1 MSEPEYVF
9 DQVQIG
15 KGLRPLAQH
24 GTITVD
30 KGTLSLFD
38 SNGRVIDSGPL
49 TAVTGSMVRFTRGQT
64 VALTLNGTKYNTS
77 PGWGNHVGRQVMPG
91 TTGDVK
97 SAAALLL
104 HLVESAGGPA

>member
-30 KGTLSLFD
+30 NGTLSLID
-38 SNGRVIDSGPL
+38 SNGQVIDSAP
-49 TAVTGSMVRFTRGQT
+49 TAAVSGSMVRFTRGQT
-64 VALTLNGTKYNTS
+64 VSLTLNGTKYNAS
-77 PGWGNHVGRQVMPG
+77 PGWGNHVGTEVQPG
-91 TTGDVK
+91 ATKGVK
-97 SAAALLL
+97 TAAALLL
-104 HLVESAGGPA
+104 HLVEQAAGPA

>member
-1 MSEPEYVF
+1 MSEPEHVF

-30 KGTLSLFD
+30 NGTLSLFD
-38 SNGRVIDSGPL
+38 SNGQVIDSGPV
-49 TAVTGSMVRFTRGQT
+49 AAAGAAMVRFTRGKT
-64 VALTLNGTKYNTS
+64 VALTLNGTKYNVS
-77 PGWGNHVGRQVMPG
+77 PGWGNHVGTMVLPG

-97 SAAALLL
+97 DAAALLV
-104 HLVESAGGPA
+104 HLVETAGGPA